1 MRHAIN
7 NGQTVNI
14 KQQKS
19 VPAKKVSIAR
29 KIIPAILSGVFCFAI
44 LMTAFIALV
53 APKPKV
59 SESEKRVLELMPEFT
74 FSRLMSGEY
83 TEYFTNYYSDTFP
96 FRDTLSEMAKKLES
110 FKGPRDEDSASI
122 YDGPNYD
129 TNDATDEDTNDEG
142 TDKDEKEQEK
152 KLNADIKKE
161 IFDAYNAHNAI
172 NNTLT
177 ASPDPASVYML
188 GQNGEAGTSPGETDT
203 PDEPIVNPLEG
214 EEGAFKN
221 QIFVVGNTAFEIFG
235 RNDKQGEKYAQIIN
249 NWRKALPETVNV
261 YNLIIPKNSAFAL
274 PSKYADKDGDQKAG
288 IEHIY
293 SKLDAGITPV
303 RIFDALYNNRD
314 EYIFF
319 RTDHHW
325 TQRGAY
331 YAYREFAKA
340 AGFTALGEDAFE
352 LKNFEGYLGT
362 LYNGTKAASL
372 KNDPDYVEVF
382 YHKDYSFSMT
392 YYNSALT
399 KCDRN
404 YILRQ
409 KPTSKANSYG
419 VFIDGDNPLT
429 IITNKSETKTGRK
442 LVVVKESYGNCFVPF
457 VAAHFDEVYVVDQRY
472 YNKLVTAGK
481 FPKLAKLI
489 EREGVTDVLFINNM
503 QAVLGS
509 LKNNISKL
517 L

>member
-1 MRHAIN
+1 MKHATN
-7 NGQTVNI
+7 KTTLYKETV
-14 KQQKS
+14 KTPS
-19 VPAKKVSIAR
+19 PLKKTGIAR

-44 LMTAFIALV
+44 LAMAFIALV

-59 SESEKRVLELMPEFT
+59 SQSENRVLELMPEFT

-96 FRDTLSEMAKKLES
+96 FRDTLADVAKKLEAL
-110 FKGPRDEDSASI
+110 KGPKSDEDAAI

-129 TNDATDEDTNDEG
+129 TNDADESN
-142 TDKDEKEQEK
+142 KVV
-152 KLNADIKKE
+152 KLNDAIKKE
-161 IFDAYNAHNAI
+161 TGDAYNAHNAI
-172 NNTLT
+172 NNVLA
-177 ASPDPASVYML
+177 ASPEPAFVYKL
-188 GQNGEAGTSPGETDT
+188 GEKAGENTGTDT
-203 PDEPIVNPLEG
+203 PGIPDDPDEPIENPLEDS
-214 EEGAFKN
+214 EGSFKN

-235 RNDKQGEKYAQIIN
+235 RNDTQGEKYAEIIN
-249 NWRKALPETVNV
+249 MWRAALPDTVNV
-261 YNLIIPKNSAFAL
+261 YNLVIPKNSAFAL

-288 IEHIY
+288 IEYIY
-293 SKLDAGITPV
+293 SKLDEGITPV

-340 AGFTALGEDAFE
+340 AGFTPLEESDFE
-352 LKNFEGYLGT
+352 IKTFEGYLGT
-362 LYNGTKAASL
+362 LYNSTKDSNL
-372 KNDPDYVEVF
+372 KNDPDYVEAF

-399 KCDRN
+399 KVERG

-409 KPTSKANSYG
+409 KPTAAKYSYG

-429 IITNKSETKTGRK
+429 IITNKSIEKTGKK

-457 VAAHFDEVYVVDQRY
+457 VAAHYDEVWVVDQRY
-472 YNKLVTAGK
+472 YNNLVKAGK
-481 FPKLAKLI
+481 YPKLAKLI
-489 EREGVTDVLFINNM
+489 EREGITDVLFINNM
-503 QAVLGS
+503 QAALGS
-509 LKNNISKL
+509 LKNNIKNL

>member
-1 MRHAIN
+1 MKHATN
-7 NGQTVNI
+7 KTTVYREPT
-14 KQQKS
+14 QQKS
-19 VPAKKVSIAR
+19 ASAKKTGIAR
-29 KIIPAILSGVFCFAI
+29 KLVPAILSGVFCFAI
-44 LMTAFIALV
+44 FAMAFIALI

-59 SESEKRVLELMPEFT
+59 SQTENRVLELMPK
-74 FSRLMSGEY
+74 FSFSALMSGDY
-83 TEYFTNYYSDTFP
+83 TAAFELYYSDTFP
-96 FRDTLSEMAKKLES
+96 FRDTLADTAKRLEALR
-110 FKGPRDEDSASI
+110 GPKSDDSASI

-129 TNDATDEDTNDEG
+129 TNDSSDSTQEEDENSNT
-142 TDKDEKEQEK
+142 
-152 KLNADIKKE
+152 AVKKE

-172 NNTLT
+172 NNLLA
-177 ASPDPASVYML
+177 ASPEAAFVYRL
-188 GQNGEAGTSPGETDT
+188 GEKAGDGGNGDT
-203 PDEPIVNPLEG
+203 PDVPDVPDEPIENPLDG
-214 EEGAFKN
+214 EEGSFKN

-235 RNDKQGEKYAQIIN
+235 RNDAQGEKYAEIIN
-249 NWRKALPETVNV
+249 KWRAALPETVNV
-261 YNLIIPKNSAFAL
+261 YNLVIPKNSAFAL

-293 SKLDAGITPV
+293 SKLSEGITPV

-340 AGFTALGEDAFE
+340 AGFTPLDESDFE
-352 LKNFEGYLGT
+352 IKNFEGYLGT
-362 LYNGTKAASL
+362 LYDATKDAKL
-372 KNDPDYVEVF
+372 KNEPDYVETF
-382 YHKDYSFSMT
+382 YHKDYTFSMT

-399 KCDRN
+399 KVDRG

-409 KPTSKANSYG
+409 KPTAAKYSYG

-429 IITNKSETKTGRK
+429 IITNKSETKTGKK

-457 VAAHFDEVYVVDQRY
+457 VAAHYDEVYVVDQRY
-472 YNKLVTAGK
+472 YNNLVKAGK

-489 EREGVTDVLFINNM
+489 EREGITDVLFINNM
-503 QAVLGS
+503 QAALGG
-509 LKNNISKL
+509 LKNHINSL

>member
-1 MRHAIN
+1 MKHASN
-7 NGQTVNI
+7 NKPIYRERTA
-14 KQQKS
+14 
-19 VPAKKVSIAR
+19 PAAPAPAPVKKTGIAR
-29 KIIPAILSGVFCFAI
+29 KIIPAILSGVFCTAI
-44 LMTAFIALV
+44 LGMAFIALV

-59 SESEKRVLELMPEFT
+59 SQSENRVLELMPEFT
-74 FSRLMSGEY
+74 FGRLISGEY

-96 FRDTLSEMAKKLES
+96 FRDTFADTAKKLEAL
-110 FKGPRDEDSASI
+110 KGPKDEDGAAI
-122 YDGPNYD
+122 YDGPNYE
-129 TNDATDEDTNDEG
+129 TNDADT
-142 TDKDEKEQEK
+142 KKEE
-152 KLNADIKKE
+152 KLNDAIKKATYE
-161 IFDAYNAHNAI
+161 AYNAHNAI
-172 NNTLT
+172 NNMLPASAEVTPLYKLGESGET
-177 ASPDPASVYML
+177 STDSPDVPDV
-188 GQNGEAGTSPGETDT
+188 
-203 PDEPIVNPLEG
+203 PDEPIENPLEEQTG
-214 EEGAFKN
+214 QFKN

-235 RNDKQGEKYAQIIN
+235 RNDTQGEKYAEIIN
-249 NWRKALPETVNV
+249 KWRAKLPETVNV
-261 YNLIIPKNSAFAL
+261 YNLVIPKNSAFAL
-274 PSKYADKDGDQKAG
+274 PSKYASKDGDQKAG

-340 AGFTALGEDAFE
+340 AGFTALSESDFE

-362 LYNGTKAASL
+362 LYDATKDKNL
-372 KNDPDYVEVF
+372 KNEPDYVETF
-382 YHKDYSFSMT
+382 YHKNYSFSMT

-399 KCDRN
+399 KVDRG

-409 KPTSKANSYG
+409 KPTAAKYSYG

-429 IITNKSETKTGRK
+429 IITNNTSEKTGK
-442 LVVVKESYGNCFVPF
+442 KIVVVKESYGNCFVPF
-457 VAAHFDEVYVVDQRY
+457 LAPHYDEVWVVDQRY
-472 YNKLVTAGK
+472 YNKLVQAGK

-489 EREGVTDVLFINNM
+489 EREEITDILFINNM
-503 QAVLGS
+503 QAALGG
-509 LKNNISKL
+509 LKNHINSL

>member
-1 MRHAIN
+1 MKHAN
-7 NGQTVNI
+7 NKTNLYKEPLQE
-14 KQQKS
+14 KS
-19 VPAKKVSIAR
+19 TSLKKTGIAR

-44 LMTAFIALV
+44 LMMAFIALV

-59 SESEKRVLELMPEFT
+59 SQSENRVLELMPK
-74 FSRLMSGEY
+74 FSFSALVSGEY
-83 TEYFTNYYSDTFP
+83 TKAFEVYYSDTFP
-96 FRDTLSEMAKKLES
+96 FRDTLADAAKKLEALR
-110 FKGPRDEDSASI
+110 GPKSDEDASI

-129 TNDATDEDTNDEG
+129 TNDADDSKNEE
-142 TDKDEKEQEK
+142 E
-152 KLNADIKKE
+152 KLNAAIKKE
-161 IFDAYNAHNAI
+161 VFDAYNAHNAI
-172 NNTLT
+172 NNVLE
-177 ASPDPASVYML
+177 ASPESSFVYKL
-188 GQNGEAGTSPGETDT
+188 GEKAETGSGTDT
-203 PDEPIVNPLEG
+203 PDAPDVPDVPDDIENPLEG
-214 EEGAFKN
+214 EDGAFKN

-235 RNDKQGEKYAQIIN
+235 RNDEQGEKYAEIIN
-249 NWRKALPETVNV
+249 KWRAALPETVNV
-261 YNLIIPKNSAFAL
+261 YNLVIPKNSAFAL

-303 RIFDALYNNRD
+303 RIFDALYSHRD

-340 AGFTALGEDAFE
+340 AGFAPLDESAFE
-352 LKNFEGYLGT
+352 IKNFEGYLGT
-362 LYNGTKAASL
+362 LYNATKDAKL
-372 KNDPDYVEVF
+372 KAEPDYVETF
-382 YHKDYSFSMT
+382 YHKDYTFSMT

-399 KCDRN
+399 KVDRG

-409 KPTSKANSYG
+409 KPTAAKYSYG

-429 IITNKSETKTGRK
+429 IIKNGSETKTGKK

-457 VAAHFDEVYVVDQRY
+457 VAAHYDEVYVVDQRY
-472 YNKLVTAGK
+472 YNNLVKAGK

-489 EREGVTDVLFINNM
+489 EREGITDVLFINNM
-503 QAVLGS
+503 QAALGG
-509 LKNNISKL
+509 LKNHINSL